1 VWFEYNGEAGMPTDQ
16 KYVGIIAQEMKK
28 IAPYTVGEFT
38 YQDSTGKT
46 SQYLD
51 YDANA
56 LTYILVNSV
65 KEQ

>member
-1 VWFEYNGEAGMPTDQ
+1 MPTDQ